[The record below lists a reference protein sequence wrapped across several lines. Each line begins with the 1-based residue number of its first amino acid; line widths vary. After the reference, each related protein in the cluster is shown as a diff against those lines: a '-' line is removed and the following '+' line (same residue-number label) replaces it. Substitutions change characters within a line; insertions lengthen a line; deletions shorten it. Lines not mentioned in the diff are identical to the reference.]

1 MTKSALVER
10 IAEKLKN
17 LNLTKRQT
25 EVVVDTVFEG
35 IKDALARGGK
45 VEIRGFGNF
54 RLRVR
59 NSRKARNPK
68 TGESVNVPLK
78 RVPYFKVG
86 KDLREVVNRG

>member
-10 IAEKLKN
+10 IVEKVKD

-25 EVVVDTVFEG
+25 EVVVDTVFES
-35 IKDALARGGK
+35 IKDALVRGEK

-54 RLRVR
+54 RLRHKKF
-59 NSRKARNPK
+59 RKARNPK
-68 TGESVNVPLK
+68 TGESVEVPSK

-86 KDLREVVNRG
+86 KDLRETVNRG